1 MTNRFGRLTPTDLS
15 YREPRNGIMVVC
27 QCDCGIIRKFR
38 RSDLI
43 AGRAK
48 SCGCARREGIAERNF
63 RHGGFYTAE
72 YDVWCG
78 IKTRCSSAS
87 VTVVARQNYF
97 ERGIRVCERWQK
109 SFASFLADMGPRPSD
124 KHSIDRINNDGDYEP
139 SNCRW
144 ATRKEQNNNT
154 RATVYVDYRGE
165 RMSLLAAK
173 QRAGCDLP
181 SSIVTDR
188 LRNGWNVEDALN
200 TPRLTNTTRHTLH
213 KTAAVGGEPGA
224 SAGKSE

>member
-1 MTNRFGRLTPTDLS
+1 
-15 YREPRNGIMVVC
+15 
-27 QCDCGIIRKFR
+27 
-38 RSDLI
+38 
-43 AGRAK
+43 
-48 SCGCARREGIAERNF
+48 
-63 RHGGFYTAE
+63 
-72 YDVWCG
+72 VWCG
-78 IKTRCSSAS
+78 IKARCNPIGGVPAI
-87 VTVVARQNYF
+87 VRQNYF
-97 ERGIRVCERWQK
+97 ERGIRVCERWQY
-109 SFASFLADMGPRPSD
+109 SFADFLADMGPRPSG
-124 KHSIDRINNDGDYEP
+124 KHSIDRIDNDGDYEP

-200 TPRLTNTTRHTLH
+200 TPRLTNTTRHSLR